1 MLPEDVAAELGHAAF
16 PAAALRRGDLQLRR
30 RRRYR
35 GGGQQRACHD
45 DCEPH
50 RTFLAV
56 FVLSFARVC
65 AKTPATGR
73 RSMWCRALAMFAVL
87 LGSTGAPTPEAHAQ
101 AWPSKPLHV
110 IVPVTAGSAIDIIA
124 RTVSDQL
131 AARLG
136 QAVVVENRTG
146 AGGTIGAASVAKA
159 DPDGYT
165 ILVHSSAHA
174 IAPSTFPNLPY
185 DTGRDFA
192 GVMPLAN
199 VPLVLVVAPE
209 KYKTIGDLVAQAK
222 ARPGGINYATV
233 GAGAAAHLTAERF
246 RLSAGFQ
253 AQQIPFRGA
262 PEAMTEVM
270 AGRVDFFFSPTLP
283 ALPLLRDGKLAALAV
298 SSSRR
303 ASALPAVPTT
313 VEAGYPDSDY
323 NFWIGMFVPVKTPR
337 EVVERL
343 HREAQ
348 QTLQNPGVQDKLAG
362 LGAEPMTMTPSE
374 FDAFLRD
381 EIAMNASLVK
391 AAGIKA
397 N

>member
-1 MLPEDVAAELGHAAF
+1 MWRRVFSNVA
-16 PAAALRRGDLQLRR
+16 
-30 RRRYR
+30 
-35 GGGQQRACHD
+35 
-45 DCEPH
+45 
-50 RTFLAV
+50 
-56 FVLSFARVC
+56 
-65 AKTPATGR
+65 
-73 RSMWCRALAMFAVL
+73 AVL
-87 LGSTGAPTPEAHAQ
+87 LTSTVAFAPPAYAQ
-101 AWPSKPLHV
+101 SWPSKPLHV
-110 IVPVTAGSAIDIIA
+110 VVPVTAGSAIDIIA

-136 QAVVVENRTG
+136 QPVVVENRTG
-146 AGGTIGAASVAKA
+146 AGGSIGAASVAKA

-165 ILVHSSAHA
+165 ILVHSSAHV

-185 DTGRDFA
+185 DPGRDFS

-209 KYKTIGDLVAQAK
+209 KYKTIGELVATAK
-222 ARPGGINYATV
+222 AKPGGINYATV

-283 ALPLLRDGKLAALAV
+283 TLPLLRDGKLAALAV

-303 ASALPAVPTT
+303 ASALPDVPTT
-313 VEAGYPDSDY
+313 VEAGYADSDY

-337 EVVERL
+337 DVVERL
-343 HREAQ
+343 HREVLRA
-348 QTLQNPGVQDKLAG
+348 LQSPGIQDKLAA
-362 LGAEPMTMTPSE
+362 LGAEPMAMTPE
-374 FDAFLRD
+374 KFDAFLRD